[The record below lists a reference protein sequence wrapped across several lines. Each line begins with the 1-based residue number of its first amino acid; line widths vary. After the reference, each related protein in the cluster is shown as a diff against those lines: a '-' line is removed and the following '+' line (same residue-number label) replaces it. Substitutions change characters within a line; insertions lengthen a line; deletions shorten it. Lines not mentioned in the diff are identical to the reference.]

1 MDKRLV
7 EPREHGTVKEVMVDR
22 LHITVLSKI
31 QHVSILVMEPIN
43 RHIGLESQKRLI
55 ISYAL
60 QSNLILK
67 TIILIRLFGYNQ
79 VLVHVRGKKLTG
91 NGEFLI
97 QLMDEKDLALVVRI
111 HLPIKQVIYQQSQ
124 NIVLL
129 LVNILQDFET
139 KVWKIIVPK
148 YIVKKVV
155 HH

>member
-7 EPREHGTVKEVMVDR
+7 EPLENGTVKEVMVER
-22 LHITVLSKI
+22 LHMTVLSKI
-31 QHVSILVMEPIN
+31 QHVRAILVKEPIN

-60 QSNLILK
+60 QCNLK

-97 QLMDEKDLALVVRI
+97 QLMDEKDLTLVVCI
-111 HLPIKQVIYQQSQ
+111 HLPIK
-124 NIVLL
+124 
-129 LVNILQDFET
+129 
-139 KVWKIIVPK
+139 
-148 YIVKKVV
+148 
-155 HH
+155 

>member
-1 MDKRLV
+1 MEKWLV
-7 EPREHGTVKEVMVDR
+7 EQREHGTVKEVMVDR

-97 QLMDEKDLALVVRI
+97 QLMDEKDLTLVVRI
-111 HLPIKQVIYQQSQ
+111 HLPIK
-124 NIVLL
+124 
-129 LVNILQDFET
+129 
-139 KVWKIIVPK
+139 
-148 YIVKKVV
+148 
-155 HH
+155 